1 MNMFKKGMS
10 VGKIKKVRADSMQK
24 MLAFTSLAMLMIF
37 FSFGSPNFFQTDN
50 LVAIMLSTA
59 VNGVLAIAVTFV
71 IITAGIDL
79 SLGFVMTFSAVMAG
93 IFITNLGLPIWIG
106 VLGALAT
113 GTLCGALSGVMIAKM
128 KIAPFIATLGMMMF
142 TKGISLI
149 ISGTKP
155 IYFSKTPEYSSISMD
170 SVMGSFFPWLPIP
183 NAVVVFFIV
192 ALIASFILN
201 KTILGRYT
209 FALGSNEEAIRLS
222 GVNVDKWK
230 ITVYALCGFL
240 CGIAGILMSSRLNSA
255 QPALGGGAELD
266 AIAAAVIGGASLNG
280 GAGTILGTVIG
291 AFIISV
297 LTNGLRIMSIRQEWQ
312 IVATGIII
320 IFAVYMD
327 ILRRKK

>member
-1 MNMFKKGMS
+1 MNTLKKGAS
-10 VGKIKKVRADSMQK
+10 AVNIKNVRADTMQK
-24 MLAFTSLAMLMIF
+24 MPAFASLAILMIF

-50 LVAIMLSTA
+50 LVAIMFSTA

-79 SLGFVMTFSAVMAG
+79 
-93 IFITNLGLPIWIG
+93 
-106 VLGALAT
+106 GALAT
-113 GTLCGALSGVMIAKM
+113 GTLCGAVSGIMIAKM

-155 IYFSKTPEYSSISMD
+155 IYFSQRPEYSSISMD
-170 SVMGSFFPWLPIP
+170 SVLGSVLPWLPIP
-183 NAVVVFFIV
+183 NAVLVFFLVAIV
-192 ALIASFILN
+192 ASFALN
-201 KTILGRYT
+201 KTVLGRYA

-230 ITVYALCGFL
+230 ITVYALCVFL
-240 CGIAGILMSSRLNSA
+240 CGVAGILMSSRLNSA

-291 AFIISV
+291 AF
-297 LTNGLRIMSIRQEWQ
+297 
-312 IVATGIII
+312 
-320 IFAVYMD
+320 
-327 ILRRKK
+327 K